1 MRLFVLARGAGAA
14 VLLAMAAAACNS
26 SPTCDPKTKVKLDFQ
41 VQDLEGRQVSLAAYQ
56 GRPLLLN
63 FWATWCGPCKEEIPA
78 LMELATKY
86 KSSNLAIVGISVDD
100 PLKDLQAFQA
110 KHKVNYPLVTSKDNY
125 QLLEAYEAE
134 VGVPVSWFVAANG
147 CPAGKKEGGAT
158 KDWFDQQI
166 KALL

>member
-1 MRLFVLARGAGAA
+1 MRLTRFARAAGAA
-14 VLLAMAAAACNS
+14 IVLAVAVAACHREPS
-26 SPTCDPKTKVKLDFQ
+26 CDPKEKVKLDFK
-41 VQDLEGRQVSLAAYQ
+41 VKDVEGKDVSLAAYK

-86 KSSNLAIVGISVDD
+86 QSSNLAILGISVDD
-100 PLKDLQAFQA
+100 ALPELQAFQA
-110 KHKVNYPLVTSKDNY
+110 KYKVNYPLMTSKENY
-125 QLLEAYEAE
+125 ELLEAFDAQI
-134 VGVPVSWFVAANG
+134 GVPVSWFVAGNG